1 MPFRRVRLLLLPT
14 VECRSVSRLAIA
26 IAFVTVL
33 LCPRMASAAN
43 VTLAWDPPVDGV
55 TTGYVLSIGTSSR
68 IFSTEI
74 DVRAFTSYMVT
85 GLSVGTTYY
94 FSVRARNAMG
104 VLSDPSGEVST
115 TPQVPPGTVRPSGDF
130 KRDDV
135 RDLLFHGTSGHLY
148 VWMMNGLSFAS
159 GAWLSPAVL
168 DPAWRVVGARDFTG
182 DGHPDLVVQHAKT
195 GVTEIQKMVGLD
207 RVGAQRIFSPQ
218 STVWTVAAIGD
229 FNGDAEADLVWE
241 NSATGEIYF
250 WFMAPAA
257 GDAGFAGADG
267 AFSGGYLRDAQQRI
281 VSLGPTTRRVVG
293 AADMDRDGE
302 VDLVWQ
308 DGATNEVGAW
318 LIRGVTKKA
327 EVPLRP
333 HAVAPAWRVRVV
345 GDYTGDGWPD
355 LLWQHA
361 TTGALYM
368 WELVDRV
375 LVFGSHLTP
384 SSVNPVWRLVGP

>member
-1 MPFRRVRLLLLPT
+1 M
-14 VECRSVSRLAIA
+14 SRLAIA
-26 IAFVTVL
+26 IAFVTGL
-33 LCPRMASAAN
+33 LCPRMTSASN

-68 IFSTEI
+68 LYSTQI
-74 DVRAFTSYMVT
+74 DVGAVTTYTVT

-104 VLSDPSGEVST
+104 VLSEPSGEVST
-115 TPQVPPGTVRPSGDF
+115 TPQIQTIASSGDF
-130 KRDDV
+130 NRDDV

-148 VWMMNGLSFAS
+148 VWMMHGLSFVS
-159 GAWLSPAVL
+159 GAWVSPAVL
-168 DPAWRVVGARDFTG
+168 DPAWRVVGARDLTG
-182 DGHPDLVVQHAKT
+182 DGHPDLVVQHTTT
-195 GVTEIQKMVGLD
+195 GITEIEKMVGLN
-207 RVGAQRIFSPQ
+207 RVGAQRIFSPA
-218 STVWTVAAIGD
+218 STPWSVAAIGD

-257 GDAGFAGADG
+257 GDAGFAGSG
-267 AFSGGYLRDAQQRI
+267 GTFSGGYLRDAQQNI
-281 VSLGPTTRRVVG
+281 VSVGQTTRRVVG

-308 DGATNEVGAW
+308 DSATNEVGVW
-318 LIRGVTKKA
+318 LVRRGTKTT
-327 EVPLRP
+327 ELLLRP
-333 HAVAPAWRVRVV
+333 QTVAPGWHVRLV
-345 GDYTGDGWPD
+345 GDYNGDGWPD

-361 TTGALYM
+361 TTGELYA
-368 WELVDRV
+368 WFLVDRA

-384 SSVNPVWRLVGP
+384 SNVNPVWRLVGP